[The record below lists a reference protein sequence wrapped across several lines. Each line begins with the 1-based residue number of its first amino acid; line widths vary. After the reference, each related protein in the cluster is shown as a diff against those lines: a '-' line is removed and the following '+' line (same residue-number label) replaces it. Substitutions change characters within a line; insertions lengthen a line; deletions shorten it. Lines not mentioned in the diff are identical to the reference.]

1 MNKLLSVLRRIHRP
15 DVGDLSAYLDGA
27 LAPSRAASLEAHLA
41 TCAVCRNR
49 LEDLQDVRASL
60 ALLPEVDAPR
70 SYRLQ
75 PSQVVRERE
84 PARARSFVYAIPA
97 LGAAAVVAL
106 AVLIAIDLRAGGSG
120 RTGDGRTAFTAQKA
134 AENATGVAGTAAAAS
149 SADRAAGAPAVP
161 GPATPPAVAAFD
173 QNTAAASPFA
183 PNAAAPSNAAPV
195 PGSPEALQTLADS
208 SSSSSAPSPTP
219 ASDALRIAPPP
230 QTVGPLTAGDVATA
244 LSGTPVAMVTREQPS
259 KSGGRGIGALR
270 IGEIVAGVV
279 IVVMGGITVG
289 MLRPNRSKA

>member
-1 MNKLLSVLRRIHRP
+1 MNKLLSVLRRIHLP

-149 SADRAAGAPAVP
+149 SADRAAGAFDPSPAA
-161 GPATPPAVAAFD
+161 GKSLD
-173 QNTAAASPFA
+173 QNTAASPFA

-270 IGEIVAGVV
+270 IGELVAGVV